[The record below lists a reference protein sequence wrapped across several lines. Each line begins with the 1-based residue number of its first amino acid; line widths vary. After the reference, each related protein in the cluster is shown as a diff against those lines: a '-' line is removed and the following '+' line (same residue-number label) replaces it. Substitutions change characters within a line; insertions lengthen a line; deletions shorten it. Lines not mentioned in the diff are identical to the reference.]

1 MYLLGQAIGIIA
13 TISSVLMPVF
23 KKKTHMLFNTI
34 AVNVLMALNFILI
47 GQIGS
52 AACLCGVAVV
62 QSFVSLYHVKKETEI
77 RFAEKITFL
86 ILYVVL
92 GFVGI
97 FTAPGFVMEISYRN
111 LLELL
116 PIAGAIM
123 SMIFVF
129 VKEEQKARCFLL
141 ATAII
146 WSVYTALVGSSTF
159 FAQIFTVITTCASMY
174 KYRKSP
180 KERE

>member
-1 MYLLGQAIGIIA
+1 MYLLGQFIGIIA
-13 TISSVLMPVF
+13 TISSIMMPVF

-34 AVNVLMALNFILI
+34 AVNILMALNFILI

-52 AACLCGVAVV
+52 AACLCAVAVV
-62 QSFVSLYHVKKETEI
+62 QSLVSLYHVKQGTKI
-77 RFAEKITFL
+77 QMIEKIVFL

-97 FTAPGFVMEISYRN
+97 FTSPGFVMEISYRN

-129 VKEEQKARCFLL
+129 VKDEQMARRFLL
-141 ATAII
+141 ATALI

-159 FAQIFTVITTCASMY
+159 FAQIFTVVTTCVSMY

-180 KERE
+180 KEKV